1 MVNRFIF
8 PSLIGCFFVGG
19 ALWQLQ
25 AAPRQFVPIATAKTA
40 NQNAPIVGTFAS
52 EVSPVTEKFCVRCHG
67 GDKQIAGVNLQNT
80 KTHADVL
87 KQRALWHLVLKQ
99 MQNKQMPPEGLPA
112 PTQAQ
117 RDRMTKWLTAVLK
130 LTSST
135 RSTANDSAHG
145 DNAPVLSCGILV
157 PGRVTLR
164 RLNREEYNNT
174 IADLTGV
181 SLRPADDF
189 PSDDVG
195 YGFDNIGDV
204 LSISPLLMEKYL
216 DAAEAISQAAI
227 TVPHYVKKRWSG
239 AAFIGE
245 NAGDNVYNFYSSDEA
260 SIEYSIPADGIY
272 TVRVSGWENHAGDD
286 NSRLELLVDGK
297 SQSTLEVSASQ
308 NAPQTIERKL
318 ELKAGRCRIS
328 LAFINDFYKPEL
340 PEGQRDR
347 NAYVE
352 WMEIEGP
359 QNDAQKT
366 LPSSHKQIIFVSP
379 NEIKANEDAA
389 ARKVVSRLARRAYR
403 RPASPEDV
411 ERLMSAY
418 RAGRQNGG
426 SFEEGVQIALQ
437 ATLVSPRFLFRL
449 ETDNRTGERALN
461 SWELAS
467 RLSYFLWS
475 SMPDEELMKLASQ
488 DKLREDRV
496 LEAQVVRMTKS
507 PKARALADNFAAQWF
522 TLRNLQNVA
531 PDPTVNPD
539 WNEDLRRD
547 MKQETLLFFNDIVQ
561 NDRSV
566 LEFLDGKWSYLNA
579 NLARHYGLPGE
590 YSNSFKRVVFDER
603 TAKQRSGVLTQASV
617 LTVTSN
623 PTRTSPVKRGKW
635 VMENFW
641 GTSPP
646 PPPPGVPELRE
657 NAALRKTVTVRA
669 RLEEHRRNPECA
681 SCHKM
686 MDPIGFGLENY
697 DATGKWREADGALK
711 IDTSGSLQSGEK
723 FNGAVEFKTILV
735 KRRAQFVTALSEK
748 MLTYALGR
756 GLKPSDDCY
765 IRDVSAATVKNSY
778 KFSSLILGVVQ
789 SKAFQMQGAN
799 ETVPAKAITPKTV
812 QKAAPKTKIKAATSS
827 TRS

>member
-1 MVNRFIF
+1 MSRFLIPF
-8 PSLIGCFFVGG
+8 IGCCFVGG

-25 AAPRQFVPIATAKTA
+25 AAPTKFVPIQTSPITNAKS
-40 NQNAPIVGTFAS
+40 APLVGTFAS
-52 EVSPVTEKFCVRCHG
+52 EVSPVIDKFCVRCHG
-67 GDKQIAGVNLQNT
+67 GDKQIAGVNLQNAQSPAEVT
-80 KTHADVL
+80 
-87 KQRALWHLVLKQ
+87 KQRALWQNVLKQ
-99 MQNKQMPPEGLPA
+99 MQNKRMPPEGLPA
-112 PTQAQ
+112 PTNAQ
-117 RDRMTKWLTAVLK
+117 RERMTKWLASVLK
-130 LTSST
+130 PTSST
-135 RSTANDSAHG
+135 RSTQNNSAHG

-181 SLRPADDF
+181 KLRPGDDF

-227 TVPHYVKKRWSG
+227 SVPHYVKKRWSG
-239 AAFIGE
+239 AAMIGDG
-245 NAGDNVYNFYSSDEA
+245 ASDDAYNFYSSDEA
-260 SIEYSIPADGIY
+260 VVEYSIPADGTY
-272 TVRVSGWENHAGDD
+272 NVRVSAYENHAGDE
-286 NSRLELLVDGK
+286 NSRLELRVDGTA
-297 SQSTLEVSASQ
+297 QSVLEVSASQ
-308 NAPQTIERKL
+308 NAPQIIERKI
-318 ELKAGRCRIS
+318 ELKAGRRRIS
-328 LAFINDFYKPEL
+328 VIFVNDFYKPEL

-352 WMEIEGP
+352 WLEIEGP
-359 QNDAQKT
+359 TDSANRTIPA
-366 LPSSHKQIIFVSP
+366 SHRQLIFVTP
-379 NEIKANEDAA
+379 NEIKANENAA
-389 ARKVVSRLARRAYR
+389 ARKVMSRLARRAYR

-411 ERLMSAY
+411 ERLMGAY

-426 SFEEGVQIALQ
+426 SFEEGIQIALQ

-449 ETDNRTGERALN
+449 ETDNRSGERALN

-496 LEAQVVRMTKS
+496 LEAQVSRMTKS
-507 PKARALADNFAAQWF
+507 PRARALADNFASQWF
-522 TLRNLQNVA
+522 TLRNLGNVA

-547 MKQETLLFFNDIVQ
+547 MKTETLLFFNDIVR
-561 NDRSV
+561 NDRSI
-566 LEFLDGKWSYLNA
+566 LEFLNGKWTYLNA
-579 NLARHYGLPGE
+579 NLARHYGIAGE
-590 YSNSFKRVVFDER
+590 YSNSFKRVVFDPE
-603 TAKQRSGVLTQASV
+603 TARQRSGVLTQASV

-669 RLEEHRRNPECA
+669 RLEAHRRNPECA

-697 DATGKWREADGALK
+697 DATGKWREADGDLK

-723 FNGAVEFKTILV
+723 FSGANEFKAILV

-765 IRDVSAATVKNSY
+765 VRDVSAATEKNGY
-778 KFSSLILGVVQ
+778 KFSSLVLGVVK
-789 SKAFQMQGAN
+789 SKAFRMQGASDA
-799 ETVPAKAITPKTV
+799 VPAKVLPS
-812 QKAAPKTKIKAATSS
+812 KAVAPKAATVK
-827 TRS
+827 TKPKR